1 MMRMCRL
8 YSRSIHLSNN
18 TGVEFQA
25 DLLLYSAELLGN
37 VLMVSVLRHGYHGQ
51 ILYNLGFHTLL
62 LNLEASMGK
71 LM

>member
-1 MMRMCRL
+1 MMRMGGL

-18 TGVEFQA
+18 TGVELEA
-25 DLLLYSAELLGN
+25 DLLLNCAELFSN

-51 ILYNLGFHTLL
+51 ILLNLGFHTLL
-62 LNLEASMGK
+62 LNLEASMSK